1 MSAVVVLDTN
11 VLLADPTAILSFPRA
26 DVVIPETVLGELDK
40 LKTARVDPDLR
51 FRGRE
56 VSRIL
61 FDLSEE
67 GSLVDG
73 VELPDGGM
81 LKVAPFEPDASL
93 PPGMQT
99 RNADDRILASVYQM
113 RDAYGPDADVSLITN
128 DLNMLLK
135 AQTLGIAVQRYG
147 DGVEGGFAR
156 RYLIRPFQRYR
167 IPLAILAVAIAVFVA
182 MIWIA
187 VYLQP
192 KATTSTITTAPPEFK
207 NVLTTAQQSAFDA
220 LSALSTLQNHPQ
232 DPESLRTLATFYY
245 DQYAALSQID
255 PATALSAAQLAIRY
269 SDRYLAVAPQDNDAR
284 VDDAVLYFYTGQ
296 TDKAIQL
303 VSAVLK
309 KDKHHVKGN
318 YNLGVFLWQSPRR
331 DYAGAAAQFKM
342 VMALTQNDPHQQTI
356 YQNAAGSLA
365 EVKKEAA
372 AAGRP
377 IETTGTPQ
385 TGAS

>member
-1 MSAVVVLDTN
+1 
-11 VLLADPTAILSFPRA
+11 
-26 DVVIPETVLGELDK
+26 
-40 LKTARVDPDLR
+40 
-51 FRGRE
+51 
-56 VSRIL
+56 
-61 FDLSEE
+61 
-67 GSLVDG
+67 
-73 VELPDGGM
+73 
-81 LKVAPFEPDASL
+81 
-93 PPGMQT
+93 
-99 RNADDRILASVYQM
+99 
-113 RDAYGPDADVSLITN
+113 
-128 DLNMLLK
+128 
-135 AQTLGIAVQRYG
+135 
-147 DGVEGGFAR
+147 
-156 RYLIRPFQRYR
+156 
-167 IPLAILAVAIAVFVA
+167 VFVA